1 MTIDFGKYITE
12 AAKESGV
19 ELKAT
24 SAEITQYANSRV
36 AVLTASQGQPD
47 WDEAVKA
54 EALAVVIHIANST
67 VDEADANDARV
78 VKVAFGLLTVA
89 LA

>member
-1 MTIDFGKYITE
+1 MTIDFGKYITDS
-12 AAKESGV
+12 AKEAGI

-24 SAEITQYANSRV
+24 SAEATQYANSRV
-36 AVLTASQGQPD
+36 AVLSASQGQPG

-54 EALAVVIHIANST
+54 EALAVAIHCA
-67 VDEADANDARV
+67 VDVYDQAVSADSRL
-78 VKVAFGLLTVA
+78 VKGIFHLLMAA